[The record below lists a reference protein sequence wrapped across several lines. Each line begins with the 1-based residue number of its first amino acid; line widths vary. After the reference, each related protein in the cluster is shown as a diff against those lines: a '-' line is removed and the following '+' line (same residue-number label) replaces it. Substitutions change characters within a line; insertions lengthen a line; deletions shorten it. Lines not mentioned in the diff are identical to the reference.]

1 MRILITGGCGFIGIN
16 LIAYLR
22 QRNSDHLT
30 VLDNLSEGNKENLG
44 EFDVEFVEG
53 DIRDIALVKRT
64 MQGMDAVIHLAADT
78 RVVDSIENPDYNF
91 DVNVFGTYNL
101 LSAARLGG
109 VGKFVM
115 ASTGGAIVGDVT
127 PPVREDMV
135 PKPISPYGA
144 SKLCGEAYCSAFAG
158 AYGMKTVCLRFS
170 NVYGPRSFHK
180 GSVVAH
186 FFKQILQ
193 GNSLKVYGNGEQTR
207 DFVFVDDIS
216 AGIAGALIIEEGGN
230 AYQLGTGAETS
241 VNELIRMIQRCVA
254 DAGPVSVGYEPAR
267 KGEVLRNYC
276 DISLARKGLGFSPQ
290 VELPEGLARTWEW
303 FLAHKPASDN
313 EVTSDLD

>member
-22 QRNSDHLT
+22 HGDAGHLT
-30 VLDNLSEGNKENLG
+30 VLDNLSEGKKENLK

-53 DIRDIALVKRT
+53 DIRDVALVERT
-64 MQGMDAVIHLAADT
+64 MRGIDAVIHLAADT
-78 RVVDSIENPDYNF
+78 RVVDSVENPDYNF
-91 DVNVFGTYNL
+91 AVNVIGTYNL
-101 LSAARLGG
+101 LSAARSHGIQR
-109 VGKFVM
+109 FVM
-115 ASTGGAIVGDVT
+115 ASTGGAIVGEVT

-158 AYGMKTVCLRFS
+158 AYGIKTVCLRFS

-180 GSVVAH
+180 GSVIAH

-193 GNSLKVYGNGEQTR
+193 RENLKVYGDGEQTR

-216 AGIAGALIIEEGGN
+216 TGIASALTIEKGGST
-230 AYQLGTGAETS
+230 YQLGTGVETS
-241 VNELIRMIQRCVA
+241 INGLIQLIQECTDDVS
-254 DAGPVSVGYEPAR
+254 PVFITHAPTR

-276 DISLARKGLGFSPQ
+276 DISLARKELGYAPKLGLQ
-290 VELPEGLARTWEW
+290 EGLARTWEW
-303 FLAHKPASDN
+303 FLAKQR
-313 EVTSDLD
+313 TSSK

>member
-22 QRNSDHLT
+22 QRNAGHLT
-30 VLDNLSEGNKENLG
+30 VLDNLSEGKKENLT

-53 DIRDIALVKRT
+53 DIRDVALVERT
-64 MQGMDAVIHLAADT
+64 MRGIDAVIHLAADT
-78 RVVDSIENPDYNF
+78 RVVDSVENPDYNF
-91 DVNVFGTYNL
+91 AVNVIGTYNL
-101 LSAARLGG
+101 LSAARSHGIQR
-109 VGKFVM
+109 FVM
-115 ASTGGAIVGDVT
+115 ASTGGAIVGEVT

-158 AYGMKTVCLRFS
+158 AYGMRTVCLRFS

-180 GSVVAH
+180 GSVIAH

-193 GNSLKVYGNGEQTR
+193 RENLKVYGDGEQTR

-216 AGIAGALIIEEGGN
+216 AGIASALAVEKGGN
-230 AYQLGTGAETS
+230 AYQLGTGVGTS
-241 VNELIRMIQRCVA
+241 VNDIIRMIEGCVGN
-254 DAGPVSVGYEPAR
+254 AGHVSTIYEPPR

-276 DISLARKGLGFSPQ
+276 DISLARRELGYSPQ
-290 VELPEGLARTWEW
+290 VELREGLARTWEW
-303 FLAHKPASDN
+303 FLANKGASN
-313 EVTSDLD
+313 M